1 MRWSREISS
10 YSGDWSFY
18 HSVQSNVD
26 VTLQKGAE
34 DVEWDVLWADEVHR
48 QGGETGHDNGIHN
61 LTRSAGRSC

>member
-1 MRWSREISS
+1 M
-10 YSGDWSFY
+10 
-18 HSVQSNVD
+18 QSNVD